1 MDMIEFFLDGR
12 KVSARPGETVLEV
25 ARRENI
31 YIPSLC
37 REERISKTTSCFVCV
52 VQDVKTGRFLPS
64 CAACPAPGQEIA
76 VSSDAVKEMRRTA
89 LDLLLSEH
97 CGDCE
102 APCKM
107 ACPAHAEVEEY
118 VRLGKEGR
126 FLEALEVIKKRIPL
140 PMSVGRVCPRFC
152 EKECRRNVTGEP
164 VAINDFKRTA
174 ADLESQNY
182 METLPAETGK
192 RVAIVGAGP
201 AGLSAAYYLRLEGV
215 AVTVYDMMPQPGG
228 MLRYG
233 IPEYRLPKTAVLD
246 RELAH
251 FQKLGVTFEFGRK
264 LGENLSL
271 DELKAS
277 YDAVVLA
284 IGCWQASGMRCEG
297 ENLAVQGIDFL
308 RNVAMNGNTAPNPGR
323 VIVIGGGNT
332 AMDCLRTAVRL
343 GSADVNCFY
352 RRTEAEMPAE
362 RIELEEAA
370 EEGVQFH
377 YLAAPVRLARNSEGR
392 LVLTFQKMALG
403 EPDASGRRKPV
414 PVAGSEFDEVADTVI
429 AAIGQST
436 LAPAG
441 VPVDK
446 RGNLAA
452 VLGDNVFAAGDCVS
466 GARTVVEALHSGR
479 LAAEAAVSSLT
490 GKVFPAENPVNVSRG
505 SWQDLSVEDLVF
517 QNGTGETVP
526 REKLKFIPLEERKK
540 SFKEVT
546 STMTPEQLAQE
557 GGRCIECSCSDKHD
571 CRLRE
576 HSVRCGAR
584 PDTITGAKQTMTFD
598 NRHPLILQDRGKCIK
613 CGVCVKVCSEV
624 VNEALLSAMKRGFHT
639 CVGTAFNQGFPAAC
653 ADCGACVDACPTGAL
668 SFKKAAKRD
677 KVRNG

>member
-1 MDMIEFFLDGR
+1 MDMIEFYLDGR
-12 KVSARPGETVLEV
+12 KVTARPGETILEV

-37 REERISKTTSCFVCV
+37 REERITKTTSCFVCV

-89 LDLLLSEH
+89 LNLLLSEH

-102 APCKM
+102 APCQM

-126 FLEALEVIKKRIPL
+126 FLEALQVIKKRIPL

-164 VAINDFKRTA
+164 VAINEFKRTA
-174 ADLESQNY
+174 ADLEYENY
-182 METLPAETGK
+182 METTAAETGK
-192 RVAIVGAGP
+192 RVAVVGAGP
-201 AGLSAAYYLRLEGV
+201 AGLSAAYYLRMEGV
-215 AVTVYDMMPQPGG
+215 AVTVFDMMPQPGG

-233 IPEYRLPKTAVLD
+233 IPEYRLPKTKVLD

-251 FQKLGVTFEFGRK
+251 FVKLGVQFEFGRK
-264 LGENLSL
+264 LGENLEL
-271 DELKAS
+271 EELKKS
-277 YDAVVLA
+277 YDAVILA
-284 IGCWQASGMRCEG
+284 VGCWQASGMRCEG
-297 ENLAVQGIDFL
+297 EELAVQGIDFL
-308 RNVAMNGNTAPNPGR
+308 RGVALNGNKAPDPGR

-343 GSADVNCFY
+343 GSSDVNCFY

-362 RIELEEAA
+362 RIELDEAA

-377 YLAAPVRLARNSEGR
+377 YLAAPVKLAKNSDGRLA
-392 LVLTFQKMALG
+392 LTFRKMALG

-414 PVAGSEFDEVADTVI
+414 PVPGSEFEEIADTVI

-441 VPVDK
+441 IPVDN

-466 GARTVVEALHSGR
+466 GAKTVVEALQSGR
-479 LAAEAAVSSLT
+479 LAAEAAVSALT

-505 SWQDLSVEDLVF
+505 HWQDLSVEDLVF
-517 QNGTGETVP
+517 QNGNGEAAP
-526 REKLKFIPLEERKK
+526 REKLTFIPLEERKTT
-540 SFKEVT
+540 FREVT
-546 STMTPEQLAQE
+546 STMTPEQLKQE

-584 PDTITGAKQTMTFD
+584 PDAIGGAKQEMTFD
-598 NRHPLILQDRGKCIK
+598 NRHPVILQDRGKCIK
-613 CGVCVKVCSEV
+613 CGVCVKICAEV
-624 VNEALLSAMKRGFHT
+624 VNRSLLSPMKRGFQT
-639 CVGTAFNQGFPAAC
+639 CVGTAFDQGFAANC
-653 ADCGACVDACPTGAL
+653 AECGACVTACPTGAL
-668 SFKKAAKRD
+668 SFKKNTAKTE
-677 KVRNG
+677 V